1 MPRSKA
7 TYQRLG
13 DPKAAEKARKK
24 AESTAKKEQKARAK
38 AAATEQK
45 VERKAAATQK
55 KQAKKEVKK
64 EDKAVTNL
72 PGAGQYVLSAASGR
86 SGVSPDTYKK
96 DLAAR
101 RKALADKIGSSKS
114 AKQRTLVSYKAFEKR
129 GPGPYKAEHAVGG
142 KFDHP
147 KRGQVYHTKTGTG
160 VKAVYHE
167 YER

>member
-64 EDKAVTNL
+64 EDKAVTKL
-72 PGAGQYVLSAASGR
+72 PGAGQFVLSSASGA
-86 SGVSPDTYKK
+86 SGISPATYKR

-101 RKALADKIGSSKS
+101 RKALADRLGSSRRAVDK
-114 AKQRTLVSYKAFEKR
+114 TLVSYKAFAKQ
-129 GPGPYKAEHAVGG
+129 GPGPFKAEHAVGG

-147 KRGQVYHTKTGTG
+147 KKGQVYVTRSATGA
-160 VKAVYHE
+160 KAAYHE
-167 YER
+167 YEK